1 MDIYILCS
9 HNIFISRLI
18 WKRLSAENENKRNSC
33 AYITARNA
41 NFEQSNI
48 DTFLSAVDKMSC
60 SAENYV
66 SLMGS
71 NGCADQLT
79 NWDGS
84 KKPGLAA
91 PEKKKGGGMSRL
103 LCISPIPIN
112 GYGSFLPLLNPYCV
126 KNMLKPDT
134 HT

>member
-84 KKPGLAA
+84 KKPGLAV
-91 PEKKKGGGMSRL
+91 PEKKKGGGMSR
-103 LCISPIPIN
+103 
-112 GYGSFLPLLNPYCV
+112 
-126 KNMLKPDT
+126 
-134 HT
+134 